1 MFTRYVMADLLRNPR
16 RTLSTTVGVLLG
28 IGLFCAVLFFVD
40 GLSASMTQR
49 AVAPLPIDMQRV
61 LTQPVAGD
69 LRLRLTLQPSVP
81 VNPGDTVTV
90 AMQMINQGTTP
101 ANEVVIRSVPGAGLD
116 YLPGSATADRQIID
130 AGPDNPFDKGLTKAG
145 LNIGTLAP
153 GTSVVLAYQVKVAA
167 ARTVSEADFTTTFST
182 REAVFPIAANA
193 QEPVRLDDLTARI
206 RALEGVAFAE
216 QLSFA
221 DLAPGAISAAVA
233 IDGPARVFGFD
244 PGYVAQDKTL
254 HIVAGAQV
262 AGDAMI
268 SAEAATAL
276 AVGVGDSVSLALPDG
291 SRLQARISG
300 IVDLTQAR
308 SLFASRRGA
317 DFETF
322 LYMPFT
328 IIVGSDRFAAEIV
341 PAFERAATARGARVK
356 SPPVRE
362 VDIGVERALLD
373 AEPGVALAQTEQIA
387 RSVTAVAGG
396 QDFLLDNIS
405 NTLAVARDD
414 AAIGKRMF
422 VFLGVPGAMLAA
434 MLAAYAGIVLG
445 STQRRE
451 RATLRMRGASRR
463 QLLVMLA
470 LRVSCITAAGAL
482 GGVALGYGSAAAVIG
497 PATLTT
503 ATFASLLRSALIGA
517 MVGLLATGAALY
529 LTGWRSIDREINED
543 RARLWQR
550 MPAWRRFYLDLAA
563 MAAVAVATAMVVATS
578 GFEGTP
584 GSVYIGQT
592 VSLPLALLV
601 LPLGVWIAGSLFGG
615 RLFSWGLER
624 VKTGSQNG
632 SQNGSQ
638 RFLNRPLALL
648 YWSGLYRRSQAL
660 VDVAIILGL
669 IVALATCVAVF
680 TASYD
685 GAKTA
690 DARYTVG
697 SDARITP
704 SPASVRV
711 YRSGDAAGFAV
722 EGVGAVVPVVYGV
735 HNVILRSKRTSD
747 PANMAALDPLA
758 YAKVAPFDD
767 AHFSSGSAAASLQL
781 LAERPDAVLV
791 SAHMAGFLKARV
803 GDTLRI
809 LLARGTSQQVEVPFE
824 IVGLFDRLPGFPEG
838 ANALMNLQQH
848 EAIIAATVPAFFLIR
863 SDERTDSGLARMVH
877 SLATG
882 PGAQDM
888 LQISTRRTALA
899 KDQSSLAALN
909 ISGLLTLDSSFAL
922 AMGTV
927 TVAIFVFGLMLQ
939 RRREYVTLRAL
950 GMRAAAIRSLIAAE
964 AGSAALAGCA
974 IGVPVGLVMAY
985 YLINV
990 LRPLFVLNPPYIL
1003 PLGPLALVVG
1013 SILAAAAVTS
1023 LAASS
1028 LVNRLRATELLRDE

>member
-1 MFTRYVMADLLRNPR
+1 MFTRYVLADLLRNPR

-61 LTQPVAGD
+61 LTDPVAGD
-69 LRLRLTLQPSVP
+69 LRLRLTIAPAGP
-81 VNPGDTVTV
+81 AKPGDTVTV
-90 AMQMINQGTTP
+90 TMKMINQGKTP
-101 ANEVVIRSVPGAGLD
+101 ANEVVIRSALRAGLD
-116 YLPGSATADRQIID
+116 YLPGSALAGGQIAG
-130 AGPDNPFDKGLTKAG
+130 AGPENPFAMGLAGAG
-145 LNIGTLAP
+145 LNIGTLDP
-153 GTSVVLAYQVKVAA
+153 GATVTLGFQALVLAALDLTA
-167 ARTVSEADFTTTFST
+167 ADFAATFST

-193 QEPVRLDDLTARI
+193 QEPVELAALAARI

-221 DLAPGAISAAVA
+221 DLAPGALTAGGAT
-233 IDGPARVFGFD
+233 DGPVRVFGFD
-244 PGYVAQDKTL
+244 QGYVAQDETL
-254 HIVAGAQV
+254 RIVEGAQV
-262 AGDAMI
+262 AAEAMI

-276 AVGVGDSVSLALPDG
+276 AVGVGDRVSLALPDG
-291 SRLQARISG
+291 SQLQARVSG
-300 IVDLTQAR
+300 IVDLTLAR
-308 SLFASRRGA
+308 ALFASRRGA

-322 LYMPFT
+322 LYMPYT
-328 IIVGSDRFAAEIV
+328 IIVSSDRFAAEIV
-341 PAFERAATARGARVK
+341 PAFERATTARGARVK

-362 VDIGVERALLD
+362 VDIGVDRALLD
-373 AEPGVALAQTEQIA
+373 AEPGVALDQTERIA
-387 RSVTAVAGG
+387 RAVTAVAGG

-414 AAIGKRMF
+414 AAIGKKMF
-422 VFLGVPGAMLAA
+422 VFLGTPGAMLAA

-463 QLLVMLA
+463 HLLAMLA
-470 LRVSCITAAGAL
+470 LRVSCITAAGAVA
-482 GGVALGYGSAAAVIG
+482 GVALGYGSAALVIG
-497 PATLTT
+497 PATLAT
-503 ATFASLLRSALIGA
+503 ATFASLLRSAVIGA

-543 RARLWQR
+543 RARLWDR
-550 MPAWRRFYLDLAA
+550 APLWRRYYLDLAA
-563 MAAVAVATAMVVATS
+563 IAAVAVATAMVVGTS

-584 GSVYIGQT
+584 GSVYIGQA

-601 LPLGVWIAGSLFGG
+601 LPLGVWIAGSFFGG
-615 RLFSWGLER
+615 RLFAFCLAQVQANR
-624 VKTGSQNG
+624 
-632 SQNGSQ
+632 Q
-638 RFLNRPLALL
+638 RHLDRPMALL
-648 YWSGLYRRSQAL
+648 FWSGLHRRSQAL
-660 VDVAIILGL
+660 VDIAIILGL
-669 IVALATCVAVF
+669 IVALATSVAVF

-697 SDARITP
+697 SDVRITP
-704 SPASVRV
+704 SPASERV
-711 YRSGDAAGFAV
+711 YRSADAAGFAV
-722 EGVGAVVPVVYGV
+722 AGVDAVVPVVYGV

-758 YAKVAPFDD
+758 YAQVATFDD
-767 AHFSSGSAAASLQL
+767 AHFSNGSAQKSLQL
-781 LAERPDAVLV
+781 LADRPDAVLV
-791 SAHMAGFLKARV
+791 STDMAGFLKARV
-803 GDTLRI
+803 GDTLRV
-809 LLARGTSQQVEVPFE
+809 LLARGTAQQVEVPFE

-838 ANALMNLQQH
+838 ADALMNLQQH
-848 EAIIAATVPAFFLIR
+848 EAIIAATVPAFFLVQA
-863 SDERTDSGLARMVH
+863 DDPTDGGLALMVH
-877 SLATG
+877 SLTTG
-882 PGAQDM
+882 TGAQDR
-888 LQISTRRTALA
+888 LQIATRQTALA

-909 ISGLLTLDSSFAL
+909 IGGLLTLDSSFAL
-922 AMGTV
+922 AMGIV

-950 GMRAAAIRSLIAAE
+950 GMQAAAIRSVIAAE
-964 AGSAALAGCA
+964 AGTAALAGCC
-974 IGVPVGLVMAY
+974 IGLPVGLAMAY

-990 LRPLFVLNPPYIL
+990 LRPLFVLNPPYVV
-1003 PLGPLALVVG
+1003 PLGPVGLIVG
-1013 SILAAAAVTS
+1013 SVLLAAAVTA

>member
-1 MFTRYVMADLLRNPR
+1 MFIKYVLADLLRNPR

-28 IGLFCAVLFFVD
+28 IGLFCAVLFFID

-69 LRLRLTLQPSVP
+69 LRLHLTVQPSGP
-81 VNPGDTVTV
+81 VKPGDLVTV
-90 AMQMINQGTTP
+90 VLQMINQGKTP
-101 ANEVVIRSVPGAGLD
+101 ANEVVIRSALSEGLV
-116 YLPGSATADRQIID
+116 YRPGSATADGLALD

-153 GTSVVLAYQVKVAA
+153 GASVALAYQATVGAA
-167 ARTVSEADFTTTFST
+167 GTITMADFVATFST

-193 QEPVRLDDLTARI
+193 QEPVRLAELAAQL
-206 RALEGVAFAE
+206 RALDGVAFAE

-221 DLAPGAISAAVA
+221 DLGPGAIAAGSALAA
-233 IDGPARVFGFD
+233 SKTIDGPARVFGFD
-244 PGYVAQDKTL
+244 AGYVARDKTVR
-254 HIVAGAQV
+254 IVEGAQV
-262 AGDAMI
+262 PGAAMI
-268 SAEAATAL
+268 SAETAAAL
-276 AVGVGDSVSLALPDG
+276 SVGVGDWVSLALPDG
-291 SRLQARISG
+291 SRLQADISG

-322 LYMPFT
+322 LYMPYT
-328 IIVGSDRFAAEIV
+328 IIISSTQFATDIV
-341 PAFERAATARGARVK
+341 PAFERATTARGARVK
-356 SPPVRE
+356 APPVRE
-362 VDIGVERALLD
+362 VDIGVQRGLLE

-387 RSVTAVAGG
+387 RAVSAVAGG

-414 AAIGKRMF
+414 AALGKRMF
-422 VFLGVPGAMLAA
+422 VFLGAPGAMLAA
-434 MLAAYAGIVLG
+434 MLAAYAGMVLG
-445 STQRRE
+445 GAQRRE

-463 QLLVMLA
+463 QLLAMLV
-470 LRVSCITAAGAL
+470 LRVSCITAAGAVA
-482 GGVALGYGSAAAVIG
+482 GVALGYGSAALVIG
-497 PATLTT
+497 HATLTT
-503 ATFASLLRSALIGA
+503 ATFASLLQSALIGA
-517 MVGLLATGAALY
+517 LVGLVATGAALY

-550 MPAWRRFYLDLAA
+550 MPIWRRWYLDLVAI
-563 MAAVAVATAMVVATS
+563 AAVSVATAMVVGTT

-584 GSVYIGQT
+584 GSVYIGQA

-601 LPLGVWIAGSLFGG
+601 LPLGVWVAGSFFGG
-615 RLFSWGLER
+615 RLFAWGLAQ
-624 VKTGSQNG
+624 VQASGS
-632 SQNGSQ
+632 SY
-638 RFLNRPLALL
+638 LNRPLALL
-648 YWSGLYRRSQAL
+648 YWSGLHRRSQAL

-669 IVALATCVAVF
+669 IVALATSVAVF

-697 SDARITP
+697 SDARVTP
-704 SPASVRV
+704 SPASERV
-711 YRSGDAAGFAV
+711 YRSSDAALFAV
-722 EGVGAVVPVVYGV
+722 EGAGAVVPVVYGV

-758 YAKVAPFDD
+758 YAQVATFDD
-767 AHFSSGSAAASLQL
+767 AHFSNGSAAKTLRL
-781 LAERPDAVLV
+781 LADRPDAVLV
-791 SAHMAGFLKARV
+791 STHMAGFLKAKV
-803 GDTLRI
+803 GDTLRV
-809 LLARGTSQQVEVPFE
+809 LLARSTSQQVEVPLE
-824 IVGLFDRLPGFPEG
+824 IIGLFDRLPGFPEG
-838 ANALMNLQQH
+838 ADALMNLQQY
-848 EAIIAATVPAFFLIR
+848 ETIIAATVPAFFLVQS
-863 SDERTDSGLARMVH
+863 SDPTDAVLGQMAQALV
-877 SLATG
+877 TG
-882 PGAQDM
+882 PGADGM
-888 LQISTRRTALA
+888 LRIDTRRTALA

-909 ISGLLTLDSSFAL
+909 IAGLLHLDASYAL

-927 TVAIFVFGLMLQ
+927 TVAIFVFGLMMQ

-950 GMRAAAIRSLIAAE
+950 GMQPTAIRALIAAE
-964 AGSAALAGCA
+964 AGTAALAGCG

-990 LRPLFVLNPPYIL
+990 LRPLFVLNPPYIV
-1003 PLGPLALVVG
+1003 PVGSLGLVVG
-1013 SILAAAAVTS
+1013 SILVAAAVTS

-1028 LVNRLRATELLRDE
+1028 MVNRLHATELLRDE